1 VRIRTAGLPVLPHQQ
16 RPELAGE
23 DRIAAALDRLAA
35 EREARQRRP
44 RREMENRAKERQT
57 DLWP

>member
-1 VRIRTAGLPVLPHQQ
+1 MRTAGPVLPHQE

-23 DRIAAALDRLAA
+23 DRIAATLDRLAA

-44 RREMENRAKERQT
+44 RREMENRTKERQT